1 MQSKWTRWIS
11 GKNAKGNLK
20 ITQAMKLFKAFL
32 TQSDTTD
39 TWRETLVSALFK
51 GGKTDRNKA
60 ENSL

>member
-1 MQSKWTRWIS
+1 MLKETS
-11 GKNAKGNLK
+11 NK